1 MKRGFAVAI
10 AVATVGTTA
19 HAQSSVTMYGAV
31 DTGLLYQNTSAA
43 SYNPAAPN
51 TGHFF
56 KMANGGI
63 YTSMLGFKGTEDL
76 GGGWKTNFKLQGA
89 FDATNGK
96 FGLSGTA
103 GAAAQFNQEASVGL
117 AGPYGSLTMGRQII
131 PLTYAM
137 AYTDVRQGGYFGS
150 IFTALVSMNSAA
162 GWPGTSTNAQLGAV
176 FDDNAI
182 VYASPNFGGVTAS
195 LEYAPGG
202 VAGQAQGSTRESAVL
217 QYDNYGLKL
226 AAAYYNGHDTNPTPT
241 TVPTGLDNN
250 RFYYLGALYSINGFS
265 VSTSFSNGRNPAHPK
280 TTNFDMISGGL
291 GYRFTPA
298 FEVTSG
304 VYYIKDENN
313 SANKSTEIVLG
324 ANYSLS
330 KETTLYAQV
339 GYVDNQGK
347 MNQSI
352 EYGQPVAPGLNTT
365 AAMVGIR
372 KRF

>member
-1 MKRGFAVAI
+1 
-10 AVATVGTTA
+10 
-19 HAQSSVTMYGAV
+19 
-31 DTGLLYQNTSAA
+31 
-43 SYNPAAPN
+43 
-51 TGHFF
+51 
-56 KMANGGI
+56 
-63 YTSMLGFKGTEDL
+63 
-76 GGGWKTNFKLQGA
+76 
-89 FDATNGK
+89 
-96 FGLSGTA
+96 
-103 GAAAQFNQEASVGL
+103 
-117 AGPYGSLTMGRQII
+117 
-131 PLTYAM
+131 
-137 AYTDVRQGGYFGS
+137 
-150 IFTALVSMNSAA
+150 
-162 GWPGTSTNAQLGAV
+162 
-176 FDDNAI
+176 
-182 VYASPNFGGVTAS
+182 
-195 LEYAPGG
+195 
-202 VAGQAQGSTRESAVL
+202 L